1 MRMNLRLPAL
11 FASGLALAAPALAD
25 HLELE
30 AYDLRKCLQWSIT
43 RVEQPVRSAA
53 YRAAKARARG
63 GLDVFTATADLPEGG
78 SLQKF
83 GACSYR
89 RVAGKPRLGCV
100 PVLDFPLAG
109 ATFVL
114 ANDQRFRTATV
125 LRCAG
130 GCDQKIP
137 DLVYA
142 LNETHSDVAS
152 QEREERARGAKM
164 RRACAGLR

>member
-1 MRMNLRLPAL
+1 MNLRLPAL
-11 FASGLALAAPALAD
+11 LLAGLALAGPALAN
-25 HLELE
+25 HFELE

-43 RVEQPVRSAA
+43 RVGQPVRLPA

-63 GLDVFTATADLPEGG
+63 GIDVFQAKADLPEGG

-89 RVAGKPRLGCV
+89 RVRGKPVLGCV
-100 PVLDFPLAG
+100 PALDFPLAG

-125 LRCAG
+125 LRCSS

-137 DLVYA
+137 DLVYE
-142 LNETHSDVAS
+142 LNDDPRSSEAV

>member
-1 MRMNLRLPAL
+1 MRPSPLALLAPAL
-11 FASGLALAAPALAD
+11 VLAAPALAAE
-25 HLELE
+25 LELE

-43 RVEQPVRSAA
+43 RVEHPERSAA
-53 YRAAKARARG
+53 YRAARARARNG
-63 GLDVFTATADLPEGG
+63 IEVFQAKADLPEGG
-78 SLQKF
+78 SLHQY

-125 LRCAG
+125 LRCAA

-137 DLVYA
+137 DLVYELHEGGTDLA
-142 LNETHSDVAS
+142 A
-152 QEREERARGAKM
+152 QEKEERTRGAHL